1 MYMFA
6 LLKTIGKGPNY
17 PPGSFYAADLY
28 PDQRFFCGSFVRISQ
43 KVLLQEVIEHP
54 LPALV
59 TKLELSCY
67 FIMGDYDYMTSSHAA
82 KEFFDKL
89 EAKQKE
95 FIAFDQSAHYPQFEE
110 KEKLFEWVSETFL

>member
-1 MYMFA
+1 MEKDRTI
-6 LLKTIGKGPNY
+6 LLVVST
-17 PPGSFYAADLY
+17 PPICIKISG
-28 PDQRFFCGSFVRISQ
+28 FFCGSFVRISQ

-54 LPALV
+54 LPTLV
-59 TKLELSCY
+59 TKLEIPCY

-89 EAKQKE
+89 EAEQKE

-110 KEKLFEWVSETFL
+110 KEKFFEWVSETFL